1 MGSTTTRIAVPKR
14 GVQAQARQR
23 KQGWVTSATLDSAAS
38 STKCGAQRACGMTSA
53 IATTTTTKG
62 TTECRRAREQTLG
75 QQDRLAKL
83 MSRAL
88 ARYLED
94 HRTEQAQMRVRC
106 WEERVPG
113 DKQTRWKVY
122 GDLAATEVFF

>member
-1 MGSTTTRIAVPKR
+1 MGTTTRIADPKR

-53 IATTTTTKG
+53 VATTATTATTTTTKG
-62 TTECRRAREQTLG
+62 TTECRRAREQTFG

-83 MSRAL
+83 TPLAL

-94 HRTEQAQMRVRC
+94 HRTEQAQTPVPC
-106 WEERVPG
+106 WE
-113 DKQTRWKVY
+113 K
-122 GDLAATEVFF
+122 